1 MLRVFIRTRNF
12 QTLAELFLNSN
23 LESDLPVATT
33 DAFRL
38 CRIYEPVAQEIYL
51 VMKFHLNRNID
62 V

>member
-12 QTLAELFLNSN
+12 QTLAELFLNPN

-38 CRIYEPVAQEIYL
+38 CRTYEPVAQEIYL